1 VTAVEVTER
10 VPGPRT
16 STDPT
21 RRQVWLAVRGPLAV
35 LLLIVLVGV
44 VAGYVK
50 SREAHGRLDPRA
62 YDPAGSR
69 AIAELLRDQGVAVE
83 LARTTDQAVALADDQ
98 STLLILGPSLLQ
110 KPQLAALADAATER
124 VVLVEPTEDSLA
136 ALVPGITV
144 AGTAAVETREPA
156 CDLPAARRAGAAET
170 GGVLLEAEPG
180 SGAELALCYSAGG
193 DPSLVSSRTPEREV
207 VVWGAA
213 DPLTNDRLDEDGNA
227 ALAMNLLG
235 QERRLVWYLPMLG
248 DALATERKSPYA
260 LMPSWWKWGFLQVAI
275 AVLLL
280 GLWRIRRL
288 GPVVVE
294 PLPVVVRAAETVE
307 GRARLYRRAHAR
319 DRATDVLRA
328 ATRERLAPMV
338 GLPATAPPPALV
350 DAVAARVGRPAGE
363 VGPLLYGSIPVDD
376 ATLVRLADD
385 LDTLEREVRRS

>member
-1 VTAVEVTER
+1 M
-10 VPGPRT
+10 
-16 STDPT
+16 
-21 RRQVWLAVRGPLAV
+21 WLAGRGPLAV

-44 VAGYVK
+44 AAGYVK

-83 LARTTDQAVALADDQ
+83 LTRTTDQAVARADDQ
-98 STLLILGPSLLQ
+98 STLLILRPSLLQ
-110 KPQLAALADAATER
+110 KPQLAALADAGTER

-144 AGTAAVETREPA
+144 AGTAAVEEREPA

-180 SGAELALCYSAGG
+180 SDAELALCYSAGG

-235 QERRLVWYLPMLG
+235 QERRLVWYLPTLG
-248 DALATERKSPYA
+248 DALATEQKSPYA

-280 GLWRIRRL
+280 GLWRVRRL

-319 DRATDVLRA
+319 DRAADVLRA
-328 ATRERLAPMV
+328 AARERLAPMV
-338 GLPATAPPPALV
+338 GLPG
-350 DAVAARVGRPAGE
+350 DRAAAGPGRRRGRPGRPARRGNR
-363 VGPLLYGSIPVDD
+363 PAPV
-376 ATLVRLADD
+376 RF
-385 LDTLEREVRRS
+385 DTRRRRHARPTRRRSRHPREEVRRS

>member
-1 VTAVEVTER
+1 
-10 VPGPRT
+10 
-16 STDPT
+16 
-21 RRQVWLAVRGPLAV
+21 
-35 LLLIVLVGV
+35 
-44 VAGYVK
+44 
-50 SREAHGRLDPRA
+50 
-62 YDPAGSR
+62 
-69 AIAELLRDQGVAVE
+69 
-83 LARTTDQAVALADDQ
+83 
-98 STLLILGPSLLQ
+98 
-110 KPQLAALADAATER
+110 
-124 VVLVEPTEDSLA
+124 
-136 ALVPGITV
+136 
-144 AGTAAVETREPA
+144 
-156 CDLPAARRAGAAET
+156 
-170 GGVLLEAEPG
+170 
-180 SGAELALCYSAGG
+180 
-193 DPSLVSSRTPEREV
+193 
-207 VVWGAA
+207 VVWGTA

-248 DALATERKSPYA
+248 DALATEEKSPYA

-280 GLWRIRRL
+280 GLWRMRRL

-307 GRARLYRRAHAR
+307 GRARLYQRAHAR
-319 DRATDVLRA
+319 DRAADVLRA

-385 LDTLEREVRRS
+385 LDTLEREVRHS